1 MSATVDPAEVYS
13 GLRRQILELDP
24 REVGI
29 EPSPEHPRVWGFVM
43 DTGYTNG
50 TATVV
55 ALADGT
61 TSLYTSGGGG
71 IIGAG
76 GHATVAAATH
86 DLLRLVEDDLDQIPA
101 DAEDS
106 LPPADWVV
114 LRALTF
120 DGRRALLA
128 EEDELGYDRHPLSP
142 VFHAVH
148 RVITELRLI
157 DESRRS

>member
-1 MSATVDPAEVYS
+1 MSGQDDAGSVYAGLRHTILTVDPAEV
-13 GLRRQILELDP
+13 
-24 REVGI
+24 GI
-29 EPSPEHPRVWGFVM
+29 APTADLPRVWGVVM
-43 DTGYTNG
+43 DTGYPNG

-61 TSLYTSGGGG
+61 TSLYTSTGGG

-76 GHATVAAATH
+76 AHASVAAATSALLGIVEAH
-86 DLLRLVEDDLDQIPA
+86 LDLLPAATQDD
-101 DAEDS
+101 

-114 LRALTF
+114 LRALTY
-120 DGRRALLA
+120 GGQRAVLA

-148 RVITELRLI
+148 EVITQLRLL